1 MILEI
6 QEGPPKDWGT
16 NCVDCA
22 RYKTLGEVC
31 VIEHGKKFL
40 WEFCRDFQAEVK
52 LPEYDELMR
61 TVKKE
66 MAIERKKVRQKK
78 KRERTLRQKE
88 LEENRKSKKKAK
100 RAALKEKMAKRTE
113 LKPSGKIQLTIPAVR
128 KKIAAASKLRQAMNE
143 RAISSPDTKSM
154 RKSDLRRVEIT
165 PKPSKS
171 LPKLRRAVDSPKSL
185 GDEEGMALEAP
196 AKRQKSALKRH
207 GRSKSPKT
215 EHPVLE
221 TQSTLRV

>member
-6 QEGPPKDWGT
+6 QEIPPKDWGT

-40 WEFCRDFQAEVK
+40 WEFCRDFQLEVK

-78 KRERTLRQKE
+78 KRERTLHQKE
-88 LEENRKSKKKAK
+88 MEQSRKAKKKAK
-100 RAALKEKMAKRTE
+100 RAALKEKIAKRTE
-113 LKPSGKIQLTIPAVR
+113 TKPSGKIQAAIPAP
-128 KKIAAASKLRQAMNE
+128 KKKNFAPLKQRQVVKE
-143 RAISSPDTKSM
+143 QAISSSDTKSM
-154 RKSDLRRVEIT
+154 RKSTKASMRDQIT
-165 PKPSKS
+165 PKPSKRLPRVVE
-171 LPKLRRAVDSPKSL
+171 LPKSPGDPESKIL
-185 GDEEGMALEAP
+185 GAD
-196 AKRQKSALKRH
+196 AKRQKPAPKSH
-207 GRSKSPKT
+207 GRSKNSKT
-215 EHPVLE
+215 ERPVLE
-221 TQSTLRV
+221 TQSTLQV